1 MIMDNLY
8 TTLADYG
15 SISPKVARAIE
26 WLKSNDIKALEPGQ
40 TITVDGDRISA
51 QIQAYDSIAAEET
64 RFEAHRRY
72 IDIQIVLS
80 GSETIYWAPLART
93 PKIRTAYNYDNDVV
107 FFEDPEVSVAL
118 RLDAGDFAIFFPSDA
133 HKPRCI
139 ANKREKIAKI
149 VVKVAT

>member
-15 SISPKVARAIE
+15 NISPKIARAIE
-26 WLKSNDIKALEPGQ
+26 WLKNNDLKNLEPGQ

-51 QIQAYDSIAAEET
+51 QIQAYDSITPEET
-64 RFEAHRRY
+64 KFEAHRLY

-80 GSETIYWAPLART
+80 GSETIFWAPLART
-93 PKIRTAYNYDNDVV
+93 PKIMTPYNYDNDVV
-107 FFEDPEVSVAL
+107 FFEDPEVSVPL

-139 ANKREKIAKI
+139 ADKREKIGKI
-149 VVKVAT
+149 VVKVAM